1 MRFIVYGAGGIGGG
15 IAGRLEQAGIDVVAI
30 ARGEQLAAIQA
41 DGLLLRSPDGDYRS
55 KLEAVGH
62 PSELEWDAETDIVI
76 LTMKAQDTRGA
87 LNDLAACA
95 PLTTPIV
102 CAQNGIENERL
113 ARRIFDNVYA
123 MLVVT
128 PATFLEPGVVE
139 LHATPNTGLMDAG
152 RYPDG
157 VDDTIAA
164 VCAALTKAG
173 FVSRPDARAMRL
185 KYGKLLANL
194 GNALQALCG
203 PDDARGEPG
212 REFMAELQSEA
223 LECYQAAG
231 IDYASREEI
240 GEMRSQAWQLG
251 EIEGGRRSGGS
262 TWQSFMRGRASIETD
277 YLNGEIV
284 LLGAQHGVLTPYNR
298 VLQTTTLFAHRE
310 GAEAGSYS
318 VEQLQ
323 ALADEAELLEGFDI

>member
-30 ARGEQLAAIQA
+30 ARGEQLAAMQA

-62 PSELEWDAETDIVI
+62 PSELEWDAANDVVI

-87 LNDLAACA
+87 LDHLAACA
-95 PLTTPIV
+95 SFSTPIV
-102 CAQNGIENERL
+102 CAQNGVENERL
-113 ARRIFDNVYA
+113 ARRIFENVYA
-123 MLVVT
+123 MLVVM

-139 LHATPNTGLMDAG
+139 LHATPKTGLLDAG

-157 VDDTIAA
+157 VDDTITE

-173 FVSRPDARAMRL
+173 FVARPDARAMRL

-231 IDYASREEI
+231 IDYASGEEI
-240 GEMRSQAWQLG
+240 GEMRSQAWKLG

-262 TWQSFMRGRASIETD
+262 TWQSFVRGRASIETD

-284 LLGAQHGVLTPYNR
+284 LLGALNGVLTPYNR
-298 VLQTTTLFAHRE
+298 VLQTTTLFALGE
-310 GAEAGSYS
+310 GAEPGSYS

-323 ALADEAELLEGFDI
+323 ALADEAELLEGLDF

>member
-15 IAGRLEQAGIDVVAI
+15 NAGRLEQAGIDVVAI
-30 ARGEQLAAIQA
+30 ARGEQLAAMQA
-41 DGLLLRSPDGDYRS
+41 DGVLLRSPDGDYRS

-62 PSELEWDAETDIVI
+62 PSELEWDAANDVVI

-87 LNDLAACA
+87 LVDLAACA

-102 CAQNGIENERL
+102 CAQNGVENERL
-113 ARRIFDNVYA
+113 ARRIFENVYA
-123 MLVVT
+123 MLVVM

-139 LHATPNTGLMDAG
+139 LHATPKSGLLDAG

-157 VDDTIAA
+157 VDDTITE

-173 FVSRPDARAMRL
+173 IVARPMRL

-203 PDDARGEPG
+203 PDDARGEHG

-223 LECYQAAG
+223 LECYRAAG
-231 IDYASREEI
+231 TDYASSEEI
-240 GEMRSQAWQLG
+240 GEMRSQAWKLG
-251 EIEGGRRSGGS
+251 EIEGAAAAVAALGSRSCAGGRRLRRTTS
-262 TWQSFMRGRASIETD
+262 TERSCCWER
-277 YLNGEIV
+277 
-284 LLGAQHGVLTPYNR
+284 
-298 VLQTTTLFAHRE
+298 
-310 GAEAGSYS
+310 
-318 VEQLQ
+318 
-323 ALADEAELLEGFDI
+323 

>member
-15 IAGRLEQAGIDVVAI
+15 IAGRLEQAGLDVVAM
-30 ARGEQLAAIQA
+30 ARGEQLEAIQA

-55 KLEAVGH
+55 KLEAVEY
-62 PSELEWDAETDIVI
+62 PAELEWDAGNDVVI
-76 LTMKAQDTRGA
+76 LTMKAQDTSSA

-95 PLTTPIV
+95 PLSTPIV
-102 CAQNGIENERL
+102 CAQNGVENERL
-113 ARRIFDNVYA
+113 ARRIFENVYA
-123 MLVVT
+123 MLVVM

-139 LHATPNTGLMDAG
+139 LHATPKTGLLDAG

-157 VDDTIAA
+157 LDGTITE

-173 FVSRPDARAMRL
+173 FVARPDARAMRL
-185 KYGKLLANL
+185 KYGKLLDNL

-203 PDDARGEPG
+203 PDDARGESG
-212 REFMAELQSEA
+212 RDFVSNLQSEA
-223 LECYQAAG
+223 LACYEAAG

-240 GEMRSQAWQLG
+240 GEMRSQAWKLG
-251 EIEGGRRSGGS
+251 EIDGSRRGGGS
-262 TWQSFMRGRASIETD
+262 TWQSFARGRTSIETD

-284 LLGAQHGVLTPYNR
+284 LLGAQSGVLTPYNR
-298 VLQTTTLFAHRE
+298 VLQTTTLFALGE
-310 GAEAGSYS
+310 GAEPGSYS

-323 ALADEAELLEGFDI
+323 ALADETELLEDLDF